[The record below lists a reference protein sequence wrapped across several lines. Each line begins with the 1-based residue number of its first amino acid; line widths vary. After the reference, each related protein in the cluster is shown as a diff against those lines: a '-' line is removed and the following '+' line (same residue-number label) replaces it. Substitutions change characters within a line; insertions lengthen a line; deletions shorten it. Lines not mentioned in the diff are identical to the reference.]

1 MSDMKDKRGKGILLL
16 LFPLLLSSTGCLTW
30 QPVTGFPLPAKVVE
44 QVQDHPSTTI
54 RILTPDVPGLMVDSP
69 SVEGDQLVGVVGGQ
83 LFSTPLAEITMFQV
97 RKLDVGKT
105 LLLAITLPPLLLLV
119 GLGICGLQGDMGTSC
134 GVS

>member
-1 MSDMKDKRGKGILLL
+1 MKGNRGKGILLL
-16 LFPLLLSSTGCLTW
+16 LLLINLTACQTW
-30 QPVTGFPLPAKVVE
+30 QSASLGALSPAQVVA
-44 QVQDHPSTTI
+44 QVESHPSTTI

-105 LLLAITLPPLLLLV
+105 LLLAITIPPLLLFV
-119 GLGICGLQGDMGTSC
+119 GLGICGLQGGMGTSC

>member
-1 MSDMKDKRGKGILLL
+1 MSDMKNNRGKGILLL
-16 LFPLLLSSTGCLTW
+16 LLLINLTACQTW
-30 QPVTGFPLPAKVVE
+30 QSASLGALIPAQVVE
-44 QVQDHPSTTI
+44 QVESHPSTTI

-69 SVEGDQLVGVVGGQ
+69 SVEGDQLVGLVGGQ

>member
-1 MSDMKDKRGKGILLL
+1 MKGNRGKGILLL
-16 LFPLLLSSTGCLTW
+16 LLLINLTACQTW
-30 QPVTGFPLPAKVVE
+30 QSASLGALIPAQVVE
-44 QVQDHPSTTI
+44 QVESHPSTTI

>member
-1 MSDMKDKRGKGILLL
+1 MSDMKNNRGKGILLL
-16 LFPLLLSSTGCLTW
+16 GLLINLTACQTW
-30 QPVTGFPLPAKVVE
+30 QSASLGALIPAQVVE
-44 QVQDHPSTTI
+44 QVESHPSTTI

>member
-16 LFPLLLSSTGCLTW
+16 FLLINLTACQTW
-30 QPVTGFPLPAKVVE
+30 QSASLGALIPAQVVE
-44 QVQDHPSTTI
+44 QVESHPSTTI
-54 RILTPDVPGLMVDSP
+54 RIVAPDLPGLMVDSP

-83 LFSTPLAEITMFQV
+83 LFSTPLAEITMLQV

-105 LLLAITLPPLLLLV
+105 LLLAITIPPLLLFV
-119 GLGICGLQGDMGTSC
+119 GLGICGLQGGMGTSC

>member
-16 LFPLLLSSTGCLTW
+16 LLIINLTACQTW
-30 QPVTGFPLPAKVVE
+30 QSASSGALSPAQVVA
-44 QVQDHPSTTI
+44 QVESHPSTTI
-54 RILTPDVPGLMVDSP
+54 RILVPGQPLLEVASP
-69 SVEGDQLVGVVGGQ
+69 LIEGDQLVGVVGGQ

>member
-1 MSDMKDKRGKGILLL
+1 MKSRTRRVKASLLL
-16 LFPLLLSSTGCLTW
+16 LLLINLTACMTW
-30 QPVTGFPLPAKVVE
+30 QSSSLGALSPAQVVE
-44 QVQDHPSTTI
+44 QVESHPSTTI
-54 RILTPDVPGLMVDSP
+54 RILAPDVPGLMVDSP

-119 GLGICGLQGDMGTSC
+119 GLGICGLQHAC
-134 GVS
+134 VS

>member
-1 MSDMKDKRGKGILLL
+1 MKDKRGKGILLL
-16 LFPLLLSSTGCLTW
+16 LLLINLTACQTW
-30 QPVTGFPLPAKVVE
+30 QSASLGALIPAQVVE
-44 QVQDHPSTTI
+44 QVESHPSTTI

-105 LLLAITLPPLLLLV
+105 LLLAITIPPLLLFV
-119 GLGICGLQGDMGTSC
+119 GLGICGLQGGMGTSC